1 MEHLQ
6 CRKRQ
11 ANNFARNTS
20 VLVEEQQQAFQRHF
34 PRRRRQG
41 GRRWT
46 FLCGRP
52 IGGRW
57 RTSKQIDGKKSW
69 HTRVNASI

>member
-20 VLVEEQQQAFQRHF
+20 VLVEQQQAFQRHF